1 MSSPD
6 KRSTPQSGSVD
17 KPVYTFVFLRHG
29 ESVGNAEA
37 RWQGQSDYVLT
48 EKGRAQV
55 RALAERWRSED
66 VKFDLIITSP
76 LVRAKETAEI
86 IASAL
91 NANVELEPILMERH
105 IGEMEGLTA
114 EEVRKKPQ
122 PSFVT
127 PYDAIG
133 GEGEGDWALFLRAG
147 QALHSLLRRAP
158 GSYLIVSHGGLLN
171 QLMNAVIGIAPH
183 VDPSGVRFRF
193 ENAAFARIF
202 YFPYQH
208 RWAFDTLNDR
218 YHLTS
223 LTQNKHDI
231 I

>member
-6 KRSTPQSGSVD
+6 KRSTTPALAGGARVAPHALGGDPVD

-48 EKGRAQV
+48 EKGRAQAQFLV
-55 RALAERWRSED
+55 ERWKSEG
-66 VKFDLIITSP
+66 VKFDLVITSP

-91 NANVELEPILMERH
+91 DAELELEPLLMERH

-122 PSFVT
+122 PPYVT
-127 PYDAIG
+127 PYDSVG

-147 QALHSLLRRAP
+147 QALYELLQRAP
-158 GSYLIVSHGGLLN
+158 GS
-171 QLMNAVIGIAPH
+171 
-183 VDPSGVRFRF
+183 
-193 ENAAFARIF
+193 
-202 YFPYQH
+202 
-208 RWAFDTLNDR
+208 
-218 YHLTS
+218 
-223 LTQNKHDI
+223 
-231 I
+231 